1 MWKYPAAA
9 TNQMARS
16 LVGEAREPVRCTRG
30 KVPKGEGKKK
40 GKKWTGERGKNRGR
54 SNK

>member
-30 KVPKGEGKKK
+30 KVPKGDGKKEEEKMDWKK
-40 GKKWTGERGKNRGR
+40 GKEGR
-54 SNK
+54 TEQ